1 MGLIPGMS
9 GLTFENKS
17 IYHINKPQQNDDLNR
32 HKQNLIFISNKCY
45 QKIRTMKGIFSAQ

>member
-1 MGLIPGMS
+1 MGLSPGMS

-17 IYHINKPQQNDDLNR
+17 IHHINKQRKNNDLNR

-45 QKIRTMKGIFSAQ
+45 QQIRTMKGIFSAQ